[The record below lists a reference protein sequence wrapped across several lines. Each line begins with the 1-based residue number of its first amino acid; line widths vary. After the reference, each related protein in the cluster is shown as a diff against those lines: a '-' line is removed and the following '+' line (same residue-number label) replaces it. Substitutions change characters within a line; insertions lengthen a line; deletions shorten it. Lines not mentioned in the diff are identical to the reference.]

1 LTREMNVHEAIE
13 IRRSYRAIEPIEVS
27 DDLIE
32 DLAYHASLAPSCYN
46 NQPWRFVFVRSRE
59 KLERIYNALSPGN
72 GWARNSSLIIAVYSK
87 RGYDCLIGDREYYL
101 FDTGIAV
108 GFMILR
114 AVELGLIA
122 HVIAGYNP
130 EAIKKEL
137 NLPEDVNLIALIIVG
152 RHSEKLIEELPP
164 AQREREEKRPPRKSL
179 NEIAKIM

>member
-1 LTREMNVHEAIE
+1 MPRLR
-13 IRRSYRAIEPIEVS
+13 
-27 DDLIE
+27 
-32 DLAYHASLAPSCYN
+32 PSCYN

-87 RGYDCLIGDREYYL
+87 REYDYLIGDREYYL

-164 AQREREEKRPPRKSL
+164 AQREREEKGPPRKSL

>member
-1 LTREMNVHEAIE
+1 
-13 IRRSYRAIEPIEVS
+13 
-27 DDLIE
+27 
-32 DLAYHASLAPSCYN
+32 
-46 NQPWRFVFVRSRE
+46 
-59 KLERIYNALSPGN
+59 
-72 GWARNSSLIIAVYSK
+72 
-87 RGYDCLIGDREYYL
+87 
-101 FDTGIAV
+101 
-108 GFMILR
+108 MILR